1 MVMSLSTMMNAVQD
15 SPVFAVAQEILVLA
29 VFFTSFVLW
38 RKVNSK
44 NPKSQKC
51 RPVSTCQPQTH
62 AIAGALPAQKS
73 LKEAFATQGSRT
85 ENADEGRLHHVLEQG
100 SRPTVQPQSRA
111 TEQQMLKL
119 LEQRE
124 FTRALNMY
132 RACERDGRDRH
143 FTNEE
148 LFSAF
153 IQSAIRVGK
162 IDVLERM
169 LRAMRRNGILPSLK
183 FWQTT
188 LKMLSSRKHF
198 NACISTHVL
207 FARQIPADKV
217 VYSCLIN
224 AALECNSPELA
235 AQMLDKYGEADID
248 AKDYVLHFRTYVAL
262 GDVDTAEAVFKKLG
276 TDVTTLMLNLLL
288 LTCVNVKQAD
298 RALVLLQEA
307 HKLEAGESIVD
318 AVSYNTVIKGFAQS
332 SKPTKCFE
340 CLHEMRAK
348 GLEPDD
354 ITFGTLLDVCIAGS
368 NIGGAYEVVDL
379 LAGSDCKMDTVM
391 CTLFIKG
398 LVRANCLPKAI
409 ELYEQMRQHEGA
421 SPDIVTYS
429 VLIKACVDGHDLDRA
444 LRLLEDLRSAGRT
457 PDDIILTHLLEGC
470 RHAGNHVLGKKL
482 FVEMVDSGIKPSE
495 YTLIT
500 MVKLHGRCG
509 AHEEAHDLV
518 ANWEARYGA
527 KPSVIHF
534 TCLMSGCLRTK
545 SYDRAWVAY
554 ELMCQ
559 NGVRPDE
566 TTVATLLPGM
576 VIAQQWDR
584 CLLLVRQSLKS
595 PNPINI
601 SSDTLNSALNQMQAA
616 GGLGRYAEQM
626 QELMKGANIPIT
638 TRSSAKRVS

>member
-1 MVMSLSTMMNAVQD
+1 MMMSAVQD

-44 NPKSQKC
+44 NPKNQKC
-51 RPVSTCQPQTH
+51 RPLQTCQAHHH
-62 AIAGALPAQKS
+62 ATAGALSAQKS

-85 ENADEGRLHHVLEQG
+85 DTADEGRLHHVLEQG

-262 GDVDTAEAVFKKLG
+262 GDVDTAEVVFKKLG
-276 TDVTTLMLNLLL
+276 TEVTTLMLNLLL
-288 LTCVNVKQAD
+288 LTCVNVKQSD
-298 RALVLLQEA
+298 RALVLLHEA
-307 HKLEAGESIVD
+307 HQLEAGETIVD

-332 SKPTKCFE
+332 GKPTRCFE

-379 LAGSDCKMDTVM
+379 LAGSDRKMDTVM

-398 LVRANCLPKAI
+398 LVRASCLPKAI
-409 ELYEQMRQHEGA
+409 ELYEQMRQREGA

-429 VLIKACVDGHDLDRA
+429 VLIKACIDGHDLERA
-444 LRLLEDLRSAGRT
+444 LCLLEDLRSAGRT

-482 FVEMVDSGIKPSE
+482 FAEMVDSGIKPSE

-576 VIAQQWDR
+576 VVAQQWDK

-601 SSDTLNSALNQMQAA
+601 ATETLNSALIQMQAA

-638 TRSSAKRVS
+638 ARSSAKRVS

>member
-1 MVMSLSTMMNAVQD
+1 
-15 SPVFAVAQEILVLA
+15 LVL
-29 VFFTSFVLW
+29 
-38 RKVNSK
+38 
-44 NPKSQKC
+44 
-51 RPVSTCQPQTH
+51 
-62 AIAGALPAQKS
+62 
-73 LKEAFATQGSRT
+73 LKEAHA
-85 ENADEGRLHHVLEQG
+85 
-100 SRPTVQPQSRA
+100 
-111 TEQQMLKL
+111 
-119 LEQRE
+119 
-124 FTRALNMY
+124 
-132 RACERDGRDRH
+132 
-143 FTNEE
+143 
-148 LFSAF
+148 
-153 IQSAIRVGK
+153 
-162 IDVLERM
+162 
-169 LRAMRRNGILPSLK
+169 
-183 FWQTT
+183 
-188 LKMLSSRKHF
+188 
-198 NACISTHVL
+198 
-207 FARQIPADKV
+207 
-217 VYSCLIN
+217 
-224 AALECNSPELA
+224 
-235 AQMLDKYGEADID
+235 
-248 AKDYVLHFRTYVAL
+248 
-262 GDVDTAEAVFKKLG
+262 
-276 TDVTTLMLNLLL
+276 
-288 LTCVNVKQAD
+288 
-298 RALVLLQEA
+298 
-307 HKLEAGESIVD
+307 LEAGETIVD

-332 SKPTKCFE
+332 GKPTRCFE

-368 NIGGAYEVVDL
+368 NIGGACEVVDL
-379 LAGSDCKMDTVM
+379 LVGSDRKMDTVM

-409 ELYEQMRQHEGA
+409 ELYEQMRQREGA

-429 VLIKACVDGHDLDRA
+429 VLIKACIDGHDLDRA

-482 FVEMVDSGIKPSE
+482 FTEMVESGIKPSE

-559 NGVRPDE
+559 NGVKPDE

-576 VIAQQWDR
+576 VVAQQWEK
-584 CLLLVRQSLKS
+584 CLQLVKHSLKS

-601 SSDTLNSALNQMQAA
+601 PSDTLNSALMQMQATS
-616 GGLGRYAEQM
+616 GLGRYAEQL
-626 QELMKGANIPIT
+626 QDLMKGANIPIT
-638 TRSSAKRVS
+638 TRSSARRVS